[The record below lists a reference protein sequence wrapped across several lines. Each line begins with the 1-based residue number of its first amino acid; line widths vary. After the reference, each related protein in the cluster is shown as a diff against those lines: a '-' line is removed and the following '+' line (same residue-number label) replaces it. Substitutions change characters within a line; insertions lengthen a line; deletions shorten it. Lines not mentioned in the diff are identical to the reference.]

1 MKNGRDNSQ
10 GATTA
15 PVFQPVP
22 AYGFPREVSPRPPM
36 RKLSFSLGASLTLA
50 WLLAGCA
57 TSTLPAR
64 IQEKSAAYAALT
76 PEQRKNVESGTIEVG
91 YTTDMVYLALGSPRQ
106 VQTKDTPEGKAEMWS
121 YTNFDATG
129 PVSTLSFN
137 SPGSRSTMMQTLP
150 SASGRG
156 GSPRTATSGGPTP
169 TLDLADIPSQTLYVF
184 FFDGKVFEIKIDQ
197 PN

>member
-1 MKNGRDNSQ
+1 
-10 GATTA
+10 
-15 PVFQPVP
+15 
-22 AYGFPREVSPRPPM
+22 M
-36 RKLSFSLGASLTLA
+36 RKLSVSLGASLALA
-50 WLLAGCA
+50 WLMAGCA

-91 YTTDMVYLALGSPRQ
+91 YTTDMVYLALGTPRQ

-121 YTNFDATG
+121 YTNFDSTG
-129 PVSTLSFN
+129 PASTLSYN
-137 SPGSRSTMMQTLP
+137 APGSRSTMMQAPP

-156 GSPRTATSGGPTP
+156 GSPRMATSGGPTP
-169 TLDLADIPSQTLYVF
+169 TLNLADLPSQTLYVF